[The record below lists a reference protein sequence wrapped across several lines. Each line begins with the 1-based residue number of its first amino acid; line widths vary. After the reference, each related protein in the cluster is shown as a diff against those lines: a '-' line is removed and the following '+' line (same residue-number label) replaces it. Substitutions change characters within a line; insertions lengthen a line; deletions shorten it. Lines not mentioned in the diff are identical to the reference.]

1 MTCCVCGCVW
11 LAVCSV
17 GSYPDADVPMAQLS
31 LKSNLS
37 PAEHLRLGAALAPL
51 RAEGV
56 LIVGSGALTHNFAEF
71 GRPSVDRPAAWVR
84 AFESWVDDTVK
95 VTDIAERTRLLASIM
110 TLAPNAK
117 RAHTRTEHL
126 IPLLVAAGAAVNPD
140 GSAAVGKKIYEG
152 AAMGAMSLAS
162 YLFE

>member
-1 MTCCVCGCVW
+1 
-11 LAVCSV
+11 
-17 GSYPDADVPMAQLS
+17 MAQLS

-56 LIVGSGALTHNFAEF
+56 LIVGSGALTHNFGELEW
-71 GRPSVDRPAAWVR
+71 GRPSVDEAPAWVR

-95 VTDIAERTRLLASIM
+95 VTDVAERTRLLASIM

-152 AAMGAMSLAS
+152 CVMESMSLAA